1 MSAVTFSGANGI
13 DFSVILEAVMEQE
26 SAPLTALQTKQT
38 TLETKSSDLTKL
50 ASVLGTLESAAEA
63 LSKSSA
69 FGAKTTTSTDSSI
82 VAVTGTEDSVIG
94 TYDIVVNELARSQV
108 TASSSRTA
116 DSDTTIVASGGTLTI
131 GGVDVVISGDVTLQQ
146 LSDAINGTKDIGVA
160 PSVVKTATGY
170 QLVLTGRDTG
180 EENGYTIT
188 NSLTGS
194 TVAFTDTD
202 DDGISGDDAADNAM
216 QATDASV
223 LINNV
228 EVRSS
233 SNTIEDAIVGTT
245 IDLLR
250 KSGSE
255 TVSVSITEASD
266 ETTDLVNEFVNAYN
280 AYVDY
285 VAAQSASTTST
296 LAHDSLLRGLRNE
309 IRATTSSAYSTN
321 SSLEALGQAGLEFDS
336 SGHLSVDTD
345 MLDDALE
352 LTDDS
357 LRKLFMGDGTNA
369 GVFDTL
375 TNVIKS
381 YTDAGGILSDEQDR
395 VDDQIDAMDDRIA
408 AMQDRLALRRAS
420 LQAQYTAADMV
431 ISQLN
436 SQASQLSSI
445 TS

>member
-26 SAPLTALQTKQT
+26 SAPLTTLQSKQES
-38 TLETKSSDLTKL
+38 LETKSSDLTKL
-50 ASVLGTLESAAEA
+50 ASVLATLEDAASA
-63 LSKSSA
+63 LSTKSA
-69 FGAKTTTSTDSSI
+69 FGAKTATSTDASI
-82 VAVTGTEDSVIG
+82 VAVTGTADSVIG

-116 DSDTTIVASGGTLTI
+116 DADTTIVATGGTLTI
-131 GGVDVVISGDVTLQQ
+131 GGVNVAVSGSVTLQG
-146 LSDAINGTKDIGVA
+146 LSDTINGTKDIGVSS
-160 PSVVKTATGY
+160 SVVKTTTGY
-170 QLVLTGRDTG
+170 QLVLTGRETG
-180 EENGYTIT
+180 EENGYTIK

-202 DDGISGDDAADNAM
+202 ADGVSGDTAADNSM
-216 QATDASV
+216 QATDANV

-228 EVRSS
+228 EVTSA

-245 IDLLR
+245 LDLLR
-250 KSGSE
+250 VSGSE
-255 TVSVSITEASD
+255 TVSISVTEASD
-266 ETTDLVNEFVNAYN
+266 ETTDLVNDFVDAYN
-280 AYVDY
+280 AYVDFI
-285 VAAQSASTTST
+285 AAQSTSTTST
-296 LAHDSLLRGLRNE
+296 LTHDSLLRGLRNE
-309 IRATTSSAYSTN
+309 VRSTTSGTYSTN
-321 SSLEALGQAGLEFDS
+321 STLESLGQAGLEFDT
-336 SGHLSVDTD
+336 SGHLSVDSD

-375 TNVIKS
+375 TSVIQS

-395 VDDQIDAMDDRIA
+395 LDDQIDAMDDRIA
-408 AMQDRLALRRAS
+408 AMEDRLALRKAS
-420 LQAQYTAADMV
+420 LQAQYAAADMV